1 MLLDLLLPRICPVCG
16 RVLLKG
22 EKQLCLKCLSEI
34 PFTYFWTWSGNP
46 AENRFLGKVDI
57 VRAASLFYYRD
68 GSCYKNIIHLF
79 KYKGRRKLG
88 KFMGEM
94 LGEKL
99 LSNGIYEDID
109 VIIPVPLHPLKRWKR
124 GYNQAEIIALAI
136 GNVIRKPVDCST
148 LVRRRYTVSQTRKS
162 ASQREKNV
170 AGAFRIKSHS
180 LLKGRHILLVDDV
193 LTTGATLSSCA
204 CEIMKIEGC
213 RVSFATLAFAE

>member
-1 MLLDLLLPRICPVCG
+1 MLLDLLLPRICPVCR

-22 EKQLCLKCLSEI
+22 EKHLCLKCLSEI
-34 PFTYFWTWSGNP
+34 PFTYFWTWPGNP

-57 VRAASLFYYRD
+57 VRVVSLFYYRD
-68 GSCYKNIIHLF
+68 GSHYKNIIHLF
-79 KYKGRRKLG
+79 KYKGHRKLG

-99 LSNGIYEDID
+99 LSSGIYKDID
-109 VIIPVPLHPLKRWKR
+109 VIIPVPLHPFKRWKR

-136 GNVIRKPVDCST
+136 GNVIRKPVDCSS

-180 LLKGRHILLVDDV
+180 LLRERHILLVDDV

>member
-1 MLLDLLLPRICPVCG
+1 
-16 RVLLKG
+16 
-22 EKQLCLKCLSEI
+22 
-34 PFTYFWTWSGNP
+34 
-46 AENRFLGKVDI
+46 
-57 VRAASLFYYRD
+57 
-68 GSCYKNIIHLF
+68 
-79 KYKGRRKLG
+79 
-88 KFMGEM
+88 MGEM

-99 LSNGIYEDID
+99 LSSGIYKDID
-109 VIIPVPLHPLKRWKR
+109 VIIPVPLHPFKRWKR

-136 GNVIRKPVDCST
+136 GNVIRKPVDCSS

-180 LLKGRHILLVDDV
+180 LLRERHILLVDDV